1 MNNYNYTPTEIFLF
15 RQIDLL
21 PTHKCFDLSYC
32 NAFTQI
38 EFSSFPS
45 K

>member
-1 MNNYNYTPTEIFLF
+1 MNNYNYTPKEIFLF
-15 RQIDLL
+15 HQIDLL
-21 PTHKCFDLSYC
+21 PTHKRFDLSYH

-38 EFSSFPS
+38 ELSSFPS